1 MPVAPKFIAAWL
13 WSWENSS
20 CNTRREVEGWP
31 EQESLCSVWSHHP
44 IPAHQAIFL
53 FHPILILRF
62 FSNGFTFILLSIS
75 SSHFCKHLAEFPPSN
90 DAFCTFYRLINE
102 STSYL
107 PSWFTNCWII
117 PAILATMWRN
127 QRAVFLF
134 SLRQAWPGQTGDNNS
149 ERSGYATQALAAHH
163 HPAPDTTGLSTQQ
176 HHLSGQIT
184 ERGGGHKVYPGNI
197 VYTIGLQHIRFCRC
211 NSTMIQKLRKGG
223 EKEAPEKTDL
233 QGCKNQNMPQ
243 LSLCVQSI
251 F

>member
-44 IPAHQAIFL
+44 IPAHQAIL
-53 FHPILILRF
+53 LIHPILILRF

-75 SSHFCKHLAEFPPSN
+75 SSHFSKHLGEFPSSN

-117 PAILATMWRN
+117 PAILARMWRN

-134 SLRQAWPGQTGDNNS
+134 SLRQAWPAGQTGDNNS

-163 HPAPDTTGLSTQQ
+163 HPAPDTTGFVYATTPSLRPDNRKGGGTQSLSRQYSLHYRTAAHQVLSMQQ
-176 HHLSGQIT
+176 HHDTKIEKRRR
-184 ERGGGHKVYPGNI
+184 ERSPRED
-197 VYTIGLQHIRFCRC
+197 RFAGV
-211 NSTMIQKLRKGG
+211 QKS
-223 EKEAPEKTDL
+223 EYA
-233 QGCKNQNMPQ
+233 
-243 LSLCVQSI
+243 VA
-251 F
+251 